1 MNPKHLK
8 TLILLLTFIAIV
20 TMSFAAP
27 MAQDVR
33 YHDFADQRTII
44 SIPNFWNVVTN
55 LGFLYVGVLGL
66 YRLHVARNLTTMREM
81 QLGYTVFLFGVALV
95 AFGSGFYHWHPDNDS
110 LIWDRLPMTIAFM
123 GLLAVVLSEFL
134 SVAWGT
140 RALKPMLLLGASSAL
155 YWYWGERHGQGD
167 LRLYVLVQFF
177 PILLMLVLFVLGK
190 NVFDTL
196 AGYKGLLVFY
206 LLAKFTEEFDHQIF
220 AWTGGLISGHSL
232 KHLLAAVGVYVLLA
246 CFGQRRLNI
255 FR

>member
-27 MAQDVR
+27 MAQDVH

-220 AWTGGLISGHSL
+220 AWTGGLISGQSL